1 MTTDSL
7 DSLAVWCT
15 VRDRV
20 DWVLAGAGTQVPVA
34 PAVDGLT
41 GWFDGEV
48 RHRCPQRADRLLDA
62 NALARIDAAHRRA
75 LTPALLAGW
84 QRIILGRSEITFR
97 DGDAFAKGGRE
108 RYGLTPST
116 WPDFARCLQQSTDP
130 ALPLAAR
137 AARAYLDVAFF
148 HPFPDG
154 NARLALLTLAYVL
167 DLDGVRLDQVAPL
180 QTARYTDDPA
190 GAADLAAL
198 VAILIRAS
206 HRRAAAPAMCGERP
220 RRAPVTPPSPG
231 DHRSSQGRGAGE
243 TPRT

>member
-1 MTTDSL
+1 MTT

-15 VRDRV
+15 VREGI
-20 DWVLAGAGTQVPVA
+20 DWALAGAGTQVPLE

-41 GWFDGEV
+41 SWFDGEV

-62 NALARIDAAHRRA
+62 NALARADAAHRRA
-75 LTPALLAGW
+75 LTPALLVNW
-84 QRIILGRSEITFR
+84 QRIVLGRSEVTFR

-116 WPDFARCLQQSTDP
+116 WRDFARCLRQSTDP
-130 ALPLAAR
+130 TLPLAAR

-180 QTARYTDDPA
+180 QTTRYADDPA
-190 GAADLAAL
+190 GSADLAAL
-198 VAILIRAS
+198 VAVLICAS
-206 HRRAAAPAMCGERP
+206 RRRAAAPAMGCGRP
-220 RRAPVTPPSPG
+220 QRAPVSPQSPG
-231 DHRSSQGRGAGE
+231 DHRSPQGRGAGE